1 MKDAMNEAYENK
13 HIRRSSYEE
22 QESIKKKSKAEMG
35 KDRNETDDMQ
45 NNYEENRRMAK
56 KFVEQNRERD

>member
-1 MKDAMNEAYENK
+1 
-13 HIRRSSYEE
+13 
-22 QESIKKKSKAEMG
+22 MG